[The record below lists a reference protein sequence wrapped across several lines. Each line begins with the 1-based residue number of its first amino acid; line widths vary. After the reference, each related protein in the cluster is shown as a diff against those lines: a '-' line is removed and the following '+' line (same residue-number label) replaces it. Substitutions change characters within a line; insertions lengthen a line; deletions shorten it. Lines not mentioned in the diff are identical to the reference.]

1 VGFDQTELG
10 ALFNK
15 NRESKSI
22 PKVVWEE
29 VLSQAAETVSE
40 LGLKRVAAAFEMSD
54 AGLGHA
60 LAERNRSRLS
70 AEQLVYLQFASKH
83 DTLSAIVPGHR
94 GMQLVPVAPMTP
106 EEECLRWRSIADRM
120 GEAGEWA
127 RKQVFDR
134 KVKP

>member
-1 VGFDQTELG
+1 VSIDQTELG

-15 NRESKSI
+15 NRESTSI
-22 PKVVWEE
+22 PKVIWEE
-29 VLSQAAETVSE
+29 VLQQAGETVSE
-40 LGLKRVAAAFEMSD
+40 LGLKRVAGAFKMTES
-54 AGLGHA
+54 GLGHA
-60 LAERNRSRLS
+60 LAERNRTRLS
-70 AEQLVYLQFASKH
+70 GEQLVYLQFASKH
-83 DTLSAIVPGHR
+83 DTLSAIVPAHR
-94 GMQLVPVAPMTP
+94 GMQLVPIAPMTP